1 MSIGFLSTILGKG
14 FFFVTLPLLLRWEER
29 ASRESAELLGWS
41 SVRLEGCII
50 QGPVRLGRQT
60 SKEKVGGYFP
70 PSNDMEG
77 T

>member
-1 MSIGFLSTILGKG
+1 M
-14 FFFVTLPLLLRWEER
+14 LLKWEKR
-29 ASRESAELLGWS
+29 ASRESAEQLGWNW
-41 SVRLEGCII
+41 VRLEGCII

-70 PSNDMEG
+70 PCDDMGG